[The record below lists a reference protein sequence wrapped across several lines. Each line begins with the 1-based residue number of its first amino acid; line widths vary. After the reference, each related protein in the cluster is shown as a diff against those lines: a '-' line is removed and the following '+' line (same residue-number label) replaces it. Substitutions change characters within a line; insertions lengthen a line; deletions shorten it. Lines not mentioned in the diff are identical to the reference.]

1 MLPCGYPPTCRSDTA
16 QILSP
21 SVSSTS
27 TLSRG
32 CLISPTAMDFLLAP
46 PKTRF
51 PVVLD
56 QNSRS
61 HSVPTASSAS
71 KPYSSCESVRTDSS
85 CPETEVDP
93 LLGFCLSRAFSF
105 HASDPRTLPNLWGL
119 EMLLRSKARSTAQR
133 TSRPLAPGEMFPTRM
148 HRAHLVG
155 RF

>member
-1 MLPCGYPPTCRSDTA
+1 MLPCGHPPKCPSDTA
-16 QILSP
+16 QTLSP
-21 SVSSTS
+21 SVSSTP
-27 TLSRG
+27 TLSRS
-32 CLISPTAMDFLLAP
+32 CQIPLTAMDFLLAP

-71 KPYSSCESVRTDSS
+71 KLYSSCESVHTDSS

-105 HASDPRTLPNLWGL
+105 HASDPHTLPNLEGL
-119 EMLLRSKARSTAQR
+119 EMLLHSKARSTTQR
-133 TSRPLAPGEMFPTRM
+133 TLRPFAPGETFPTQM

-155 RF
+155 SF